1 MNLDQALRRYREG
14 QFSDADVTRC
24 TRSYR
29 ELIRTGAVC
38 TITEDRGRGLVR
50 LCDATVFK
58 RGAIIAALNKAGWSL
73 AVAGQIA
80 LGLPFRSLLYETC
93 DPLQILLESWAHVD
107 PQSGAVTT
115 SQGAVVNRTGRGG
128 YARERNA
135 CVFCQNDPMT
145 ITPSFSSPPEPP
157 LP

>member
-14 QFSDADVTRC
+14 QFSDADVTQC
-24 TRSYR
+24 TGLSKRSYR

-58 RGAIIAALNKAGWSL
+58 RCAIIAALNEAGWSL

-80 LGLPFRSLLYETC
+80 LALPFRSLLYETC
-93 DPLQILLESWAHVD
+93 DPLRILLESWAHVD
-107 PQSGAVTT
+107 PQSGLPSRIRMPPSSIGSTRR
-115 SQGAVVNRTGRGG
+115 NPPRRIRKPTG
-128 YARERNA
+128 
-135 CVFCQNDPMT
+135 
-145 ITPSFSSPPEPP
+145 
-157 LP
+157 